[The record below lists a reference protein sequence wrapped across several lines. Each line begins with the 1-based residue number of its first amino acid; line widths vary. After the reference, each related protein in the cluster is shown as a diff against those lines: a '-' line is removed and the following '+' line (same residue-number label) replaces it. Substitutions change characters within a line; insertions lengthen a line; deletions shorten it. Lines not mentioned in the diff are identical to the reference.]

1 MAALARRR
9 FPVRFQGHRGGD
21 LLSGGILGPPV
32 GKALMTAS
40 VRRPLTNL
48 LAPAAVVAGLAAV
61 LAACSS
67 PAPPPAPPPPA
78 PVAVII
84 PPVSLSPKVVE
95 QASAYRAYL
104 ARAGAISP
112 AFTGGP
118 DVAQGLKAGEA
129 YEPAALLRGQIAYG
143 AVAALQEPEFVA
155 GVRKFV
161 ADPDQRRQVAYE
173 VMKDPAYALGFA
185 GSAKAA
191 GLVMGAL
198 QDDGKKLVDLGLS
211 VKQAAYD
218 VQHQSWSKAEVA
230 GRDTRLTLAKELSST
245 PNLGEIAET
254 ARLQS
259 AVTGAGGQMGLT
271 PSDVA
276 PPYTP
281 VVVRALAVAA
291 LAALGYADDASLGQV
306 MPMLAEPNAANC
318 LNMSKLNLYQ
328 CLAVAKP
335 HYEDVFCLGQHALT
349 DTGRCLMKDAGAAD
363 PVQAAPPPEPKVT
376 PVSTKKKGRGRAK
389 KS

>member
-1 MAALARRR
+1 
-9 FPVRFQGHRGGD
+9 
-21 LLSGGILGPPV
+21 
-32 GKALMTAS
+32 
-40 VRRPLTNL
+40 
-48 LAPAAVVAGLAAV
+48 LAAV
-61 LAACSS
+61 LAGCSS

-78 PVAVII
+78 PVAVI

-95 QASAYRAYL
+95 QASAYRAYV
-104 ARAGAISP
+104 ARAAAISP
-112 AFTGGP
+112 AFGGGG
-118 DVAQGLKAGEA
+118 DVAQALRPGAA
-129 YEPAALLRGQIAYG
+129 SEPQALLRGQIAYG
-143 AVAALQEPEFVA
+143 AVVALQEPDFVA

-173 VMKDPAYALGFA
+173 IMKDPAYAVGFA

-198 QDDGKKLVDLGLS
+198 QDDGRKLVDVGAN

-218 VQHQSWSKAEVA
+218 VQHQGWSKSEVA
-230 GRDTRLTLAKELSST
+230 GRDARLTLAKQLSAT
-245 PNLGEIAET
+245 PNLGEVAET

-259 AVTGAGGQMGLT
+259 AVAGGGQMTLT
-271 PSDVA
+271 PAEAA

-281 VVVRALAVAA
+281 VVVRSLAIAA

-335 HYEDVFCLGQHALT
+335 HYEDVFCLGQHVLA
-349 DTGRCLMKDAGAAD
+349 DTGRCLMRDAGAPD

-376 PVSTKKKGRGRAK
+376 PVSTRKTKRSRAK
-389 KS
+389 HP

>member
-1 MAALARRR
+1 
-9 FPVRFQGHRGGD
+9 V
-21 LLSGGILGPPV
+21 
-32 GKALMTAS
+32 
-40 VRRPLTNL
+40 
-48 LAPAAVVAGLAAV
+48 AVV
-61 LAACSS
+61 
-67 PAPPPAPPPPA
+67 
-78 PVAVII
+78 I

-95 QASAYRAYL
+95 QASAYRAYI
-104 ARAGAISP
+104 ARTAAISP
-112 AFTGGP
+112 AFSGGG
-118 DVAQGLKAGEA
+118 DVAQGLKTGEA
-129 YEPAALLRGQIAYG
+129 YEPQALLRGQIAYG
-143 AVAALQEPEFVA
+143 ALAALQAPEFVA

-161 ADPDQRRQVAYE
+161 GDPEQRRQVAYE
-173 VMKDPAYALGFA
+173 VMKDPAYAVGFA

-198 QDDGKKLVDLGLS
+198 QDDGRKLVDLGLS

-218 VQHQSWSKAEVA
+218 VQRQGWSKGEVS
-230 GRDTRLTLAKELSST
+230 GRDARLTLAKELSST
-245 PNLGEIAET
+245 PGLGEVAET
-254 ARLQS
+254 QRLQS
-259 AVTGAGGQMGLT
+259 AVTGAGQIAVS
-271 PSDVA
+271 PAEAA

-335 HYEDVFCLGQHALT
+335 HYEDVFCLGVHALT

-376 PVSTKKKGRGRAK
+376 PVSTKKKGRAKGK

>member
-1 MAALARRR
+1 
-9 FPVRFQGHRGGD
+9 
-21 LLSGGILGPPV
+21 
-32 GKALMTAS
+32 MTAD
-40 VRRPLTNL
+40 RLAARPFR
-48 LAPAAVVAGLAAV
+48 LAAPVALISAAAV

-67 PAPPPAPPPPA
+67 SAPPAAPPPPA
-78 PVAVII
+78 PVAAVI

-95 QASAYRAYL
+95 QASAYRAYIT
-104 ARAGAISP
+104 RASAISP
-112 AFTGGP
+112 AFTGGG
-118 DVAQGLKAGEA
+118 DVAQSLKTGEA

-143 AVAALQEPEFVA
+143 AVAALQEPEYVA

-173 VMKDPAYALGFA
+173 IMKDPAYAVGFA

-191 GLVMGAL
+191 ALVEGAL
-198 QDDGKKLVDLGLS
+198 QDDARKLVELGKT

-218 VQHQSWSKAEVA
+218 VQRQGWSKAEVS
-230 GRDTRLTLAKELSST
+230 GRDARLTLAKELGST
-245 PNLGEIAET
+245 PGLGEVAET

-259 AVTGAGGQMGLT
+259 EVTGGAQLGVS
-271 PSDVA
+271 PAAAA

-281 VVVRALAVAA
+281 VVIHALAVAA

-306 MPMLAEPNAANC
+306 MPILAEPNSANC

-335 HYEDVFCLGQHALT
+335 HYEDVFCLGQHVLS
-349 DTGRCLMKDAGAAD
+349 DTGRCLLTDAGAPE
-363 PVQAAPPPEPKVT
+363 PVEAAPPPAPKVT
-376 PVSTKKKGRGRAK
+376 PVSTKGSRHSRAK
-389 KS
+389 HP

>member
-1 MAALARRR
+1 
-9 FPVRFQGHRGGD
+9 
-21 LLSGGILGPPV
+21 
-32 GKALMTAS
+32 MTANHRVS
-40 VRRPLTNL
+40 RLRSL
-48 LAPAAVVAGLAAV
+48 LAPTAAAGLAAA
-61 LAACSS
+61 LAAGCSS

-78 PVAVII
+78 PVAVVI

-95 QASAYRAYL
+95 QASAYRAYI
-104 ARAGAISP
+104 ARTAAISP
-112 AFTGGP
+112 AFSGGG
-118 DVAQGLKAGEA
+118 DVAQGLKTGEA
-129 YEPAALLRGQIAYG
+129 YEPQALLRGQIAYG
-143 AVAALQEPEFVA
+143 ALAALQAPEFVA

-161 ADPDQRRQVAYE
+161 GDPEQRRQVAYE
-173 VMKDPAYALGFA
+173 VMKDPAYAVGFA

-198 QDDGKKLVDLGLS
+198 QDDGRKLVDLGLS

-218 VQHQSWSKAEVA
+218 VQRQGWSKGEVS
-230 GRDTRLTLAKELSST
+230 GRDARLTLAKELSST
-245 PNLGEIAET
+245 PGLGEVAET
-254 ARLQS
+254 QRLQS
-259 AVTGAGGQMGLT
+259 AVTGAGQIAVS
-271 PSDVA
+271 PAEAA

-335 HYEDVFCLGQHALT
+335 HYEDVFCLGVHALT

-376 PVSTKKKGRGRAK
+376 PVSTKKKGRAKGK